1 MTSEICRTC
10 LTSSNL
16 TPIFDIDRDSLQI
29 AFKVMSFSQIKVN
42 LNQKLNILKKL
53 IKSFSFLG

>member
-10 LTSSNL
+10 LTNSDL
-16 TPIFDIDRDSLQI
+16 IPLFDIDRDSLQI

-42 LNQKLNILKKL
+42 FDPKI
-53 IKSFSFLG
+53 